1 MRYFSVTS
9 LSASP
14 PPAETNPA
22 TGATGSSSSAAR
34 ADHLHAVAAPATPS
48 SQQFII
54 SGASG
59 AGTGFATDTHQHGG
73 ANSMILA
80 ASQYA
85 EWSTSNVAATDLV
98 TASGLSIPASHW
110 VTVRL
115 NARITDT
122 AGAIGRI
129 GLKINGTVMMD
140 PTATGFWQNVGLG
153 ADRNG
158 WGEITFGPVG
168 ANYDPGSFVRYAAST
183 TGGHN
188 VANSSN
194 GFLGLTNGRPNATI
208 TSITI
213 TASAGNAANTI
224 YAANYEIWSNP

>member
-34 ADHLHAVAAPATPS
+34 GDHLHAVAAPATPS
-48 SQQFII
+48 SQQFITG
-54 SGASG
+54 GASG

-73 ANSMILA
+73 ANSMILVA
-80 ASQYA
+80 AQYS
-85 EWSTSNVAATDLV
+85 EWSTTALV
-98 TASGLSIPASHW
+98 TTNLVTISGLSIPASHW
-110 VTVRL
+110 VMVRL

-122 AGAIGRI
+122 AAAIGRI
-129 GLKINGTVMMD
+129 GLAVNGTAMRD
-140 PTATGFWQNVGLG
+140 PSSAGIWENIGAG

-158 WGEITFGPVG
+158 WCEFTLPPVG
-168 ANYDPGSFVRYAAST
+168 ANYDSAGFLRFVTSS

-188 VANSSN
+188 VTSSGN
-194 GFLGLTNGRPNATI
+194 QFVGLTNGRPNATI
-208 TSITI
+208 TSIAI
-213 TASAGNAANTI
+213 TAQAGGAGNTI